1 MKTALITGIAGQ
13 DGSYLAEFLLDKGY
27 DVFGLVAESTPTYFI
42 EHIKDEFTL
51 IIGNLLN
58 ERSIDNAIK
67 QSMPYE
73 VYHLASRS
81 FVAGSWEQPVL
92 TGDVNALG
100 TTRLLEAIRKL
111 KPDTKVY
118 HASTSEMFGL
128 TSEIKTEKSPFHPR
142 SPYAI
147 SKCFSH
153 WISVNYRESY
163 NMFICCGILFNHESP
178 RRGEAFVTKKIARS
192 VVEIQTGKLDCLYL
206 GNIDSKRDWGYA
218 KEYVEVMWL
227 MLQQDKP
234 DDYIISTGEL
244 HSVRDFLEE
253 AFRVVGIEVESNGK
267 TSIEEEYIRK
277 DNEKKVVKISDEFF
291 RPVELEVLQGSN
303 SKAKK
308 RLNWE
313 PQVKFKDLVKIM
325 VEYEASRLK

>member
-1 MKTALITGIAGQ
+1 
-13 DGSYLAEFLLDKGY
+13 
-27 DVFGLVAESTPTYFI
+27 
-42 EHIKDEFTL
+42 
-51 IIGNLLN
+51 
-58 ERSIDNAIK
+58 
-67 QSMPYE
+67 MPDE

-81 FVAGSWEQPVL
+81 FVGKSWEQPVL

-100 TTRLLEAIRKL
+100 TTRLLEAIRKI

-128 TSEIKTEKSPFHPR
+128 TSEIKTEKSAFHPR

-153 WISVNYRESY
+153 WISVNYRESHD
-163 NMFICCGILFNHESP
+163 MFICCGILFNHESP

-192 VVEIQTGKLDCLYL
+192 VVEIRTGKLDCLYL
-206 GNIDSKRDWGYA
+206 GNIDSERDWGYA
-218 KEYVEVMWL
+218 KEYVEVMWR

-253 AFRVVGIEVESNGK
+253 AFHVVGIEVESNGK
-267 TSIEEEYIRK
+267 TGIEEEYIRK
-277 DNEKKVVKISDEFF
+277 DNKNKVVKISDEFF

-308 RLNWE
+308 KLNWE
-313 PQVKFKDLVKIM
+313 PRVKFKDLVKIM
-325 VEYEASRLK
+325 VEYEKAQLK